1 MKQNHMFKKTMAL
14 MMALL
19 LLGLAGCTGPKRTGE
34 TIDIITDEGK
44 KTVPLIRLVTDVYWD
59 QTNLNS
65 ALRTVPGNGR
75 EFHVSCEAAFARSCS
90 PAGGRTCF

>member
-34 TIDIITDEGK
+34 TIDIITDEGRILG
-44 KTVPLIRLVTDVYWD
+44 PD
-59 QTNLNS
+59 
-65 ALRTVPGNGR
+65 
-75 EFHVSCEAAFARSCS
+75 EFKFCAEDRARKRQGVSCII
-90 PAGGRTCF
+90 